1 MNCDVSLCIVNQV
14 VLEGVVGKGY
24 KGDIAVDD
32 IFVNTGACPPSGKPS
47 NEKTE
52 IGYKN
57 HLQNDIFKK
66 YIRLGNVVKINP
78 KTWQRESLV

>member
-47 NEKTE
+47 HEM
-52 IGYKN
+52 
-57 HLQNDIFKK
+57 
-66 YIRLGNVVKINP
+66 
-78 KTWQRESLV
+78 

>member
-1 MNCDVSLCIVNQV
+1 MNCDVPIYIVNQV

-47 NEKTE
+47 MRKLS
-52 IGYKN
+52 GYKKN
-57 HLQNDIFKK
+57 HLQNINDIKK
-66 YIRLGNVVKINP
+66 KKLD
-78 KTWQRESLV
+78 

>member
-1 MNCDVSLCIVNQV
+1 MNYDVPIYIVNQV

-47 NEKTE
+47 HEKT
-52 IGYKN
+52 K
-57 HLQNDIFKK
+57 FTK
-66 YIRLGNVVKINP
+66 Y
-78 KTWQRESLV
+78 